1 MWHGAESKKKQQ
13 KNPNP
18 PTPPKNKHSQ
28 GVELNKQTVPC
39 TIYSVFHS
47 VESERYNIQTV
58 AMAELGFSVGGGRGQ
73 ILVIILN
80 LARVRILKVP
90 ICK

>member
-18 PTPPKNKHSQ
+18 PPPQKNKNSQ
-28 GVELNKQTVPC
+28 GLELNKQTVPC

-47 VESERYNIQTV
+47 VGSERYNIQTV
-58 AMAELGFSVGGGRGQ
+58 AMAELGFSVGGGTGQ

-80 LARVRILKVP
+80 
-90 ICK
+90 